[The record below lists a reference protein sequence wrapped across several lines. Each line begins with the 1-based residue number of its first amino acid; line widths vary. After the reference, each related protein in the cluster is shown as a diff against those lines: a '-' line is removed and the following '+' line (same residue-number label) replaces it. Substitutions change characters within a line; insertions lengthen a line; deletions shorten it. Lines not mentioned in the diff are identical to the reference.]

1 MTTAYNFF
9 LANAG
14 YNYNPKTETEIQ
26 GRRRCAKG
34 LAKAETWARD
44 QGYSFSWRVDP
55 DIDSSYFSN
64 KRPAWPLWVCDMYGP
79 EGEHVSSMYGIDF
92 GRDGSPYGDSYKR
105 VVEAELACEEGPA
118 DA

>member
-14 YNYNPKTETEIQ
+14 FSYNPETETKIQ

-34 LAKAETWARD
+34 LAKAETWAREN
-44 QGYSFSWRVDP
+44 GYSFDWSVDP
-55 DIDSSYFSN
+55 YVDSSEFSDES
-64 KRPAWPLWVCDMYGP
+64 PAWQLWVCVMYGP
-79 EGEHVSSMYGIDF
+79 EGEHVSSLHAIDF

-105 VVEAELACEEGPA
+105 VVEAELASEEYPA